1 MHGHSYA
8 HLTLRLVT
16 FPLLL
21 TTLLGGFQTPQQRE
35 ITRICVGWER
45 KPQRQINADLKRYAE
60 VEVLRRKHIHAAI
73 TKF

>member
-1 MHGHSYA
+1 M
-8 HLTLRLVT
+8 
-16 FPLLL
+16 L

-45 KPQRQINADLKRYAE
+45 KPQRQINADPKRYAE
-60 VEVLRRKHIHAAI
+60 VEVLRRKHIHATM